1 MVNELAW
8 IQGPRPKPEKVR
20 NQTCTAMTKDL
31 TGFIIMEQLLRWR
44 WHKDFFRNQ
53 PATEKIVNGKKV
65 TLPGRQRIER
75 QLYPKF
81 CLGTKGFLDYMEK
94 NERFAQSF
102 FNYETNEWD
111 IRPEWPDIVKR
122 FSKLPLSS
130 TERSFGEYYRRIW
143 NDFDAID
150 KRADNDT

>member
-44 WHKDFFRNQ
+44 WHRDFFRNQ

-75 QLYPKF
+75 QLFPKF

-94 NERFAQSF
+94 NERFCYV
-102 FNYETNEWD
+102 N
-111 IRPEWPDIVKR
+111 K
-122 FSKLPLSS
+122 
-130 TERSFGEYYRRIW
+130 YY
-143 NDFDAID
+143 N
-150 KRADNDT
+150 K